1 MATTRINVSL
11 SDDMLKYFD
20 ELSDNM
26 GLSRNAVIVMA
37 LKNYIDQQKSLELT
51 ALYQIMQKLQEQEVN
66 SALKNNDSEN

>member
-51 ALYQIMQKLQEQEVN
+51 ALYQIMQKLQEQEGI